1 MKKTQSVK
9 SLQTLDQLTGH
20 SQGSGVTKE
29 GAQMEAQTG
38 DVWERCMSLTADSA
52 LALVALTHSQEDTR
66 GGGCQNPS
74 SLMPSTRAL
83 PSKHNHKHL
92 PKKSVHIQTN

>member
-1 MKKTQSVK
+1 
-9 SLQTLDQLTGH
+9 
-20 SQGSGVTKE
+20 
-29 GAQMEAQTG
+29 MEAQTG

-52 LALVALTHSQEDTR
+52 LSLVALTHSQEDTR

-83 PSKHNHKHL
+83 PNKHNHKQL
-92 PKKSVHIQTN
+92 TPKPINCLGCRE